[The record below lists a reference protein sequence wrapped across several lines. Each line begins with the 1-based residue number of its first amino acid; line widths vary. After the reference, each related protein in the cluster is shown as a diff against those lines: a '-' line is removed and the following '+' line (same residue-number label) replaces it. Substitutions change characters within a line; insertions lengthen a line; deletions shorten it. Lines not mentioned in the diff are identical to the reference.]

1 MDLYSKTEKISAV
14 PALHSVISGRHR
26 SHSLCRGIENVGDT
40 IEYDEILVTV
50 EADKAAYE
58 VPAPSGGKLIEI
70 HAEAGSTI
78 NVGDMIAVI
87 QA

>member
-1 MDLYSKTEKISAV
+1 MV
-14 PALHSVISGRHR
+14 
-26 SHSLCRGIENVGDT
+26 ENVGDT
-40 IEYDEILVTV
+40 IEHDEILVTV

>member
-1 MDLYSKTEKISAV
+1 M
-14 PALHSVISGRHR
+14 
-26 SHSLCRGIENVGDT
+26 
-40 IEYDEILVTV
+40 TV

-70 HAEAGSTI
+70 HAEVGSTI

-87 QA
+87 QT

>member
-1 MDLYSKTEKISAV
+1 MLVKVKMPKIGLTTEQVEVTAWLK
-14 PALHSVISGRHR
+14 
-26 SHSLCRGIENVGDT
+26 NVGDT
-40 IEYDEILVTV
+40 IEHDEILVTV

-58 VPAPSGGKLIEI
+58 VPAPSRGKLIEI

-78 NVGDMIAVI
+78 NVGDLIAVI